1 MFKQSVTTFLF
12 YTIFTFMCGRYTV
25 IPKSTKG
32 NSKAAKLIEKHL
44 KEAHYNAAP
53 SQALPV
59 LTEQQPDKLQFFSW
73 GLQPFLAKDA
83 KAVKRSINA
92 RAETL
97 TEKPSFRKLL
107 QSKRCLV
114 PADGFFEWQVTGH
127 GKVPYRIMLKN
138 EELFTFAGLWDEWA
152 DKSTGEV
159 LHTFTIITTEANDVV
174 KPIHERKPVI
184 LSPEAEELWLDVNE
198 PQEELL
204 SLLVPYKA
212 EEMKAYPV
220 SPLVN
225 SPVNNVPEV
234 LNSL

>member
-1 MFKQSVTTFLF
+1 VRLIVSKALI
-12 YTIFTFMCGRYTV
+12 YLKMCGRYTV
-25 IPKSTKG
+25 TLKSSKG

-59 LTEQQPDKLQFFSW
+59 VTEQQPDKLQFFSW
-73 GLQPFLAKDA
+73 GLQPFWAKEA
-83 KAVKRSINA
+83 KAVKRAINA

-97 TEKPSFRKLL
+97 AEKPSFRKLL

-114 PADGFFEWQVTGH
+114 PADGFFEWQATGH
-127 GKVPYRIMLKN
+127 GKVPYRITLKN

-159 LHTFTIITTEANDVV
+159 LHTFTIITTEANGVV
-174 KPIHERKPVI
+174 KPIHDRMPVI
-184 LSPEAEELWLDVNE
+184 LTPEAEELWLDENE

-212 EEMKAYPV
+212 EAMKAYPV

-225 SPVNNVPEV
+225 SPMNNVPEV